1 MEFND
6 YLDEFVADWQ
16 LTGHAPTT
24 ATTYR
29 RYLDQLWA
37 AHGDEIDLATVKLWL
52 SESGS
57 RETARARARAVRAFG
72 RWAIENDGPEWLW
85 WSRVP
90 LASTRPT
97 PQPTVTED
105 VYKAVRGRCTRV
117 RDALVVELL
126 WSTGLR
132 VSEIARLSRDDV
144 NLSDR
149 FVVVRTSK
157 TGKPRLAPLSDQA
170 CRLIRRH
177 PAQPDGRLVG
187 MSSNAIQQLM
197 KRLDAPSP
205 HAWRR
210 GWAVHALK
218 RGISQVSVQTAA
230 GWSSGAMVARYT
242 SAMSAQLA
250 IDEFSGLR
258 NGRTSNTSN
267 LERPIR
273 SATQQNT

>member
-1 MEFND
+1 MQFTD
-6 YLDEFVADWQ
+6 YLDEFVADWR
-16 LTGHAPTT
+16 LTGRSATT
-24 ATTYR
+24 AVTYR
-29 RYLDQLWA
+29 RYLEQLWEA
-37 AHGDEIDLATVKLWL
+37 CGPDVDLGAVKTWL
-52 SESGS
+52 AGS
-57 RETARARARAVRAFG
+57 VSAETARARARAVRAFG
-72 RWAIENDGPEWLW
+72 KWDQDNDGPGWVW
-85 WSRVP
+85 WPRVP
-90 LASTRPT
+90 LASTAAT

-105 VYKAVRGRCTRV
+105 VYKAVKGRCTRL
-117 RDALVVELL
+117 RDTLVVELL
-126 WSTGLR
+126 WCSELR
-132 VSEIARLSRDDV
+132 VSELARLHADDV
-144 NLSDR
+144 NLVDS

-177 PAQPDGRLVG
+177 QPQPNGRLVG

-242 SAMSAQLA
+242 SAMSAELA
-250 IDEFSGLR
+250 MSEFFFG
-258 NGRTSNTSN
+258 G
-267 LERPIR
+267 
-273 SATQQNT
+273 

>member
-1 MEFND
+1 MQFTD
-6 YLDEFVADWQ
+6 YLDEFAADWR
-16 LTGHAPTT
+16 LAGRSAAT
-24 ATTYR
+24 AATYR
-29 RYLDQLWA
+29 RYLEQLHA
-37 AHGDEIDLATVKLWL
+37 AHSDDIDLGIVKQWL
-52 SESGS
+52 AESVS
-57 RETARARARAVRAFG
+57 TETARARARAVRAFG
-72 RWAIENDGPEWLW
+72 KWALENDGPEWVW
-85 WSRVP
+85 WPRVP
-90 LASTRPT
+90 LAATRTT

-105 VYKAVRGRCTRV
+105 VYKAVKGRCTNA

-126 WSTGLR
+126 WCSGLR
-132 VSEIARLSRDDV
+132 VSELARLCRDDV

-177 PAQPDGRLVG
+177 QAQADGSLVG

-197 KRLDAPSP
+197 KRLNAPSP

-242 SAMSAQLA
+242 SAMSAEIA
-250 IDEFSGLR
+250 VSEFNSIGIR
-258 NGRTSNTSN
+258 N
-267 LERPIR
+267 
-273 SATQQNT
+273 Q

>member
-1 MEFND
+1 MQFTD
-6 YLDEFVADWQ
+6 YLDEFVADWR
-16 LTGHAPTT
+16 LAGRSAAT
-24 ATTYR
+24 AGTYR
-29 RYLDQLWA
+29 RYLEQLLA
-37 AHGDEIDLATVKLWL
+37 AHSDEIDLGIVKQWL
-52 SESGS
+52 AESVS
-57 RETARARARAVRAFG
+57 AETARARARAVRAFG
-72 RWAIENDGPEWLW
+72 KWAIDNDGPGWVW
-85 WSRVP
+85 WPRVP
-90 LASTRPT
+90 LAATRPT

-105 VYKAVRGRCTRV
+105 VYKVVKGRCTNA

-126 WSTGLR
+126 WCAGLR
-132 VSEIARLSRDDV
+132 VSELARLCRDDV

-177 PAQPDGRLVG
+177 PAQLDGILVG

-218 RGISQVSVQTAA
+218 RGISQVSVQSAA

-242 SAMSAQLA
+242 SAMSAELA
-250 IDEFSGLR
+250 IAEFGQCHSR
-258 NGRTSNTSN
+258 RWKS
-267 LERPIR
+267 P
-273 SATQQNT
+273 QQ

>member
-1 MEFND
+1 MEYEG

-16 LTGHAPTT
+16 LSGRSATT
-24 ATTYR
+24 AANYR
-29 RYLDQLWA
+29 RYLQQLVA
-37 AHGDEIDLATVKLWL
+37 ATGDVDLAAVKGWL
-52 SESGS
+52 TQAQSK
-57 RETARARARAVRAFG
+57 ETARARARAIRAFG
-72 RWAIENDGPEWLW
+72 KWAVENDGPGWVW

-90 LASTRPT
+90 LASTKPT
-97 PQPTVTED
+97 PQPTVTES

-170 CRLIRRH
+170 CRLTRRH
-177 PAQPDGRLVG
+177 QAQPDGRLVG

-242 SAMSAQLA
+242 SAMSAELA
-250 IDEFSGLR
+250 MGEFAI
-258 NGRTSNTSN
+258 N
-267 LERPIR
+267 
-273 SATQQNT
+273 

>member
-1 MEFND
+1 MRFSD
-6 YLDEFVADWQ
+6 YLDEFAADWR
-16 LTGHAPTT
+16 LSGRSATT
-24 ATTYR
+24 ATTYC
-29 RYLDQLWA
+29 RYLDQLR
-37 AHGDEIDLATVKLWL
+37 ATVGDDVDLPLVKEWL
-52 SESGS
+52 ANSVSP
-57 RETARARARAVRAFG
+57 ETARGRARAVRAFG
-72 RWAIENDGPEWLW
+72 KWAVNNDGPDWVW

-90 LASTRPT
+90 LASTKPT

-105 VYKAVRGRCTRV
+105 VYMSVRRRCTRA
-117 RDALVVELL
+117 RDVLVVELL
-126 WSTGLR
+126 WCTGLR
-132 VSEIARLSRDDV
+132 VSEIARLDRDDV

-177 PAQPDGRLVG
+177 PARSDGYLVG

-242 SAMSAQLA
+242 SAMSAELA
-250 IDEFSGLR
+250 VSEFLR
-258 NGRTSNTSN
+258 LR
-267 LERPIR
+267 
-273 SATQQNT
+273 

>member
-29 RYLDQLWA
+29 RYLAQLWT
-37 AHGDEIDLATVKLWL
+37 AHGDGIDLATVKLWL
-52 SESGS
+52 AESVS

-72 RWAIENDGPEWLW
+72 KWAIENDGPGWVW

-105 VYKAVRGRCTRV
+105 VYKAVKGRCTRV

-177 PAQPDGRLVG
+177 QAQADGCLVG

-218 RGISQVSVQTAA
+218 RGISQVSVQSAA

-242 SAMSAQLA
+242 SAMSAELA
-250 IDEFSGLR
+250 IEEFSS
-258 NGRTSNTSN
+258 T
-267 LERPIR
+267 ERRP
-273 SATQQNT
+273 

>member
-1 MEFND
+1 MNFSD
-6 YLDEFVADWQ
+6 YLDEFQADWN
-16 LTGHAPTT
+16 LERRAPSTVK
-24 ATTYR
+24 TYS
-29 RYLDQLWA
+29 RYLEQLWESCG
-37 AHGDEIDLATVKLWL
+37 GDITLRTVKLWL
-52 SESGS
+52 ADSVSA
-57 RETARARARAVRAFG
+57 ETARARARAVRSFG
-72 RWAIENDGPEWLW
+72 KWAETPDGPDWEWW
-85 WSRVP
+85 RRVP
-90 LASTRPT
+90 LAATPAT

-105 VYKAVRGRCTRV
+105 VYKAVRGRCRGV

-126 WSTGLR
+126 WSAGLR

-177 PAQPDGRLVG
+177 PAQPDGCLVG

-218 RGISQVSVQTAA
+218 RGISQVSVQSAA

-242 SAMSAQLA
+242 SAMSAELA
-250 IDEFSGLR
+250 IDEFRGFSNAERASRSGF
-258 NGRTSNTSN
+258 
-267 LERPIR
+267 
-273 SATQQNT
+273 